1 MKWSIA
7 LVLLLAPNP
16 SAGSFLEVAFPTIE
30 RLIVEGLLTEG
41 GRRYLQGGPED
52 TCTYAFIQ
60 EPRVSSSEGRLQM
73 RFLFAGSMGAEVA
86 GRCAGRG
93 GNFDIVVSG
102 VPAYDGT
109 DLFLDEVR
117 FESEN
122 KLFDLFS
129 VLVESQLR
137 PLLRVPLRTTL
148 ETQFSE
154 LTTAGRVVV
163 EELSVSEIRLS
174 AESVTVN
181 ANLGIGVR
189 P

>member
-7 LVLLLAPNP
+7 LVLCLSSSP
-16 SAGSFLEVAFPTIE
+16 SLGNTLEVAFPAIE
-30 RLIVEGLLTEG
+30 RMIVEGLLTEG

-60 EPRVSSSEGRLQM
+60 EPRVSSSEERLEL
-73 RFLFAGSMGAEVA
+73 RFLFAGSVGASVG

-102 VPAYDGT
+102 MPAYDGS
-109 DLFLDEVR
+109 DLFLDDVR
-117 FESEN
+117 FHSDN
-122 KLFDLFS
+122 ALFELFS
-129 VLVESQLR
+129 VLIESQLR

-148 ETQFSE
+148 ETHLSQ
-154 LTTAGRVVV
+154 LTTAGRVMVDEV
-163 EELSVSEIRLS
+163 TVSEIRLGS
-174 AESVTVN
+174 GVATLDVDLKV
-181 ANLGIGVR
+181 GVR